1 MRRGNIN
8 LNLKSQATF
17 AAELN
22 RHRDFVNQNVLKRLE
37 QLEKNVD
44 WISKELERHKNFI
57 NDRLVRR

>member
-1 MRRGNIN
+1 LIPEETVLELRKI
-8 LNLKSQATF
+8 
-17 AAELN
+17 AADLN